1 MSYLSTLTLK
11 YLFTFVRLTE
21 SIILSSW
28 HKMLLGSS
36 VCSLERGFPT
46 KWTRI
51 MFDNFSE
58 SRRLKLIINSKHYAM
73 HFEAFCTIWYFCVA
87 MMTQWMLGRR
97 GHLGA
102 VQTSYI
108 KHGYITP
115 VQSVAGRCVQC
126 SVPSMAQTEPDKA
139 APAEQSYTSHGCGEM
154 WAQSQPQEEVSAW
167 TLL

>member
-1 MSYLSTLTLK
+1 
-11 YLFTFVRLTE
+11 
-21 SIILSSW
+21 
-28 HKMLLGSS
+28 MLLGSS
-36 VCSLERGFPT
+36 VCSFERGFPT

-51 MFDNFSE
+51 MFDSFSE
-58 SRRLKLIINSKHYAM
+58 SRRLKHKLWTLCNAI
-73 HFEAFCTIWYFCVA
+73 ETFCTIWYFCVA

-167 TLL
+167 TLLLSMFSSTRRKITWIY